1 MLLLGTCTYLFYLMP
16 TTMYVHCI
24 MFLIVQVVFVDYG
37 NEEIVQQ
44 DELCEMPQ
52 EYYQYS
58 MQVQLDLHVAGL
70 STMHAVPA
78 S

>member
-1 MLLLGTCTYLFYLMP
+1 
-16 TTMYVHCI
+16 

-37 NEEIVQQ
+37 NEEIVRQ

>member
-1 MLLLGTCTYLFYLMP
+1 MYLPILFDAHHNVCPLYHVLN
-16 TTMYVHCI
+16 
-24 MFLIVQVVFVDYG
+24 IVQVVFVDYG
-37 NEEIVQQ
+37 NEEIVRQ